1 VTRVSREWTAVV
13 QRDISHPCIIAWVP
27 INESWGVPNL
37 PENPRERHYVQ
48 ALYHLTKTLDPTRP
62 VIGNDGWES
71 VATDIVG
78 IHDYDD
84 RPERIARRYEA
95 HEVLPKLFKR
105 ERPGGRLLVLEG
117 QHADL
122 PVMLTEFGGIALAR
136 QAPGTWGYTVSPTSD
151 DLAVRYERLLEV
163 VRNLGVFAGFCYTQ
177 FSDTYQEANGLLYAD
192 RTPKFDIERMAK
204 ATAAATPPI
213 VVGIE
218 QEQDPT
224 DEPRG
229 LR

>member
-1 VTRVSREWTAVV
+1 
-13 QRDISHPCIIAWVP
+13 VP

-78 IHDYDD
+78 IHDYDEQ
-84 RPERIARRYEA
+84 PGRIARRYEA
-95 HEVLPKLFKR
+95 HEVLPQLFKR
-105 ERPGGRLLVLEG
+105 ERPGGRILVLEG

-122 PVMLTEFGGIALAR
+122 PVILTEFGGIAIAR
-136 QAPGTWGYTVSPTSD
+136 QAPGTWGYAISPSTE
-151 DLAVRYERLLEV
+151 DLAARYERLLDV
-163 VRNLGVFAGFCYTQ
+163 VRNLGIFAGFCYTQ
-177 FSDTYQEANGLLYAD
+177 FTDTYQEANGLLYAD
-192 RTPKFDIERMAK
+192 RTPKFAIDRIRK
-204 ATAAATPPI
+204 ATAGATPPI
-213 VVGIE
+213 IVGVE
-218 QEQDPT
+218 QVQIPIDDP
-224 DEPRG
+224 RS